1 MFKYH
6 LLTINTYRDA
16 QEVNDLIFISNRLF
30 TARLLTCVMSSSVH
44 KLKVGSTCRALLAA
58 LYRGV
63 YKRVFLKAICG
74 IRAGVCGQATI
85 VKTGTSYDQKLLIVA
100 QG

>member
-1 MFKYH
+1 M
-6 LLTINTYRDA
+6 
-16 QEVNDLIFISNRLF
+16 FISNRVF
-30 TARLLTCVMSSSVH
+30 TDRLLMRVLVSSVE
-44 KLKVGSTCRALLAA
+44 VGSTCRALLAA

-85 VKTGTSYDQKLLIVA
+85 IKTGTSYDQQLLIVA